1 MESLLVIFLATVAI
15 ATTLNLI
22 LKRFDIPTIVGYIF
36 TGIIIVRLFD
46 IKADKD
52 LGHIAEFGI
61 VFLMFTI
68 GLEFSFKQLWKM
80 KVDVFIIGALQVVLT
95 GIVFTLVDYAFDI
108 GSRVSIVVGLA
119 LAMSS
124 TAIVLKVLNDNGD
137 ISRTYGKK
145 ALGILLFQDI
155 AVIPIFIMINILTI
169 KDASVESMIITTAV
183 SGLLLIV
190 TLFFLGKYVINWLLY
205 FVTQSGSQEI
215 FMGVVLF
222 IVIGASML
230 ANKLGFS
237 FTLGAFLAGMMLAE
251 TNHKTHI
258 ESDLIPFRDILL
270 GLFFISVG
278 MQLDFSI
285 IFKNI
290 FMVVIVLVD
299 VLIIKTALIY
309 VIVGITQAR
318 RVAIKTA
325 LSLCQIG
332 EFALAIFTL
341 LGNNDLLDEET
352 VQILSTAA
360 IISMIMTPFILKNVG
375 KIAEKLDIEGEP
387 NSEYAV
393 VKMDELSEHF
403 IVCGYGRLGQ
413 EIALRLKN
421 QGLPYLVIE
430 QDINLVKI
438 GRERGENVYFGSCS
452 EQGTLQDA
460 GANKC
465 AAIIVTITSEQKAV
479 LVANAINALENA
491 PNAIFRYTRDG
502 DELFS
507 DFGENVHLIKVE
519 RAMAVRMIHEALQF
533 KITNN
538 RE

>member
-1 MESLLVIFLATVAI
+1 M
-15 ATTLNLI
+15 
-22 LKRFDIPTIVGYIF
+22 
-36 TGIIIVRLFD
+36 
-46 IKADKD
+46 
-52 LGHIAEFGI
+52 
-61 VFLMFTI
+61 
-68 GLEFSFKQLWKM
+68 
-80 KVDVFIIGALQVVLT
+80 
-95 GIVFTLVDYAFDI
+95 
-108 GSRVSIVVGLA
+108 
-119 LAMSS
+119 
-124 TAIVLKVLNDNGD
+124 
-137 ISRTYGKK
+137 
-145 ALGILLFQDI
+145 
-155 AVIPIFIMINILTI
+155 
-169 KDASVESMIITTAV
+169 
-183 SGLLLIV
+183 
-190 TLFFLGKYVINWLLY
+190 
-205 FVTQSGSQEI
+205 
-215 FMGVVLF
+215 
-222 IVIGASML
+222 
-230 ANKLGFS
+230 
-237 FTLGAFLAGMMLAE
+237 
-251 TNHKTHI
+251 
-258 ESDLIPFRDILL
+258 
-270 GLFFISVG
+270 
-278 MQLDFSI
+278 
-285 IFKNI
+285 
-290 FMVVIVLVD
+290 
-299 VLIIKTALIY
+299 
-309 VIVGITQAR
+309 
-318 RVAIKTA
+318 
-325 LSLCQIG
+325 
-332 EFALAIFTL
+332 

-479 LVANAINALENA
+479 LVANAINSLENA